1 MPTFCMDWVLNNL
14 KTMKTKLITAF
25 CLLLLFDSCSKVP
38 ITNRKQ
44 MNLLPESELQSMAL
58 AEYQGFLK
66 QNPAVTGTSDAQMVK
81 NIGAKIQVAVV
92 QYMNQNKLGKRIS
105 NYKWEFNLVNS
116 KEVNAWCMPGGKVV
130 VYSGLLPVT
139 QDETSLAIVMGHEIA
154 HAVARHGNERM
165 SQSMVAAVGGMA
177 LDVALSQKSAQ
188 TRSIFLTSYGVGS
201 TLGILAY
208 SRTQETEAD
217 KLGLIFAAMAG
228 YDPQKAIPFWQ
239 RMATAGGGKP
249 PELLS
254 THPSDDTRIKNL
266 RAFMPQA
273 LKYYKGKKS

>member
-1 MPTFCMDWVLNNL
+1 MDWVPINL
-14 KTMKTKLITAF
+14 KTMKTKLIAAF
-25 CLLLLFDSCSKVP
+25 CLLLLFDSCSRVP

-58 AEYQGFLK
+58 SEYQGFLK

-239 RMATAGGGKP
+239 RMAASGGGKP
-249 PELLS
+249 PEILS